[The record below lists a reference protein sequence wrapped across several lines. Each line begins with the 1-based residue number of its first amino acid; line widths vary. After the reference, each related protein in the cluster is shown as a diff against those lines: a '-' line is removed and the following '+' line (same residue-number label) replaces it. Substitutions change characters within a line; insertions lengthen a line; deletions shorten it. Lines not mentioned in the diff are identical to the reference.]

1 MTIGIICA
9 MNEEINLLQQDI
21 TAHHVTTIAGRDFHV
36 GTLYGMSVVLV
47 TGRIGKVAA
56 GVTAALLIHHFQVDK
71 IIFSGTA
78 GGVNPDLNVGD
89 AVVADKSVQH
99 DFKLPWGDA
108 FRIPLLEV
116 SYMESDH
123 ELTTLA
129 KQAVQDYIDTRM
141 MQDIPQTY
149 LDAFHIRN
157 PKVVTGTIASGDE
170 FVCTKEKNQWLYEHV
185 DNIQCVE
192 MEGAAVA
199 QVCLEFSVPFTIIR
213 IISDCAN
220 DDASVD
226 FDLFIEEAA
235 CHFTKG
241 VVKALL
247 ERLV

>member
-123 ELTTLA
+123 ELTALA

-170 FVCTKEKNQWLYEHV
+170 FVAPRRKISGCTSMWTTSNAWRWRVRLWRR
-185 DNIQCVE
+185 
-192 MEGAAVA
+192 
-199 QVCLEFSVPFTIIR
+199 SVWNSACRSP
-213 IISDCAN
+213 SSA
-220 DDASVD
+220 
-226 FDLFIEEAA
+226 LFPTAPTTMPAWTLTCSSKKPPVILP
-235 CHFTKG
+235 
-241 VVKALL
+241 KA
-247 ERLV
+247 